1 MLAIIL
7 SPVCFAE
14 ETLIFASPE
23 DLPPKIYKENGVLK
37 GTYVEII
44 RAVCK
49 RMKCK
54 ADFQLFPW
62 ARAVAMAKAG
72 EVDALFPPFKTKE
85 RSEFLIFP
93 AEPMSYTRN
102 VIFARKNSGYKI
114 NELSDLKNLIV
125 GINDQY
131 SYGQAFDRYKNN
143 FHLDVS
149 RTEELQIKK
158 LANNLLKRMDVAA
171 ASEEAFLILSKRLG
185 HTRDFEIL
193 YTISETPS
201 YVAFSKARGKKA
213 KQLAQEFSQILH
225 QLKKE
230 GVVDRINDQYFK

>member
-1 MLAIIL
+1 MTL
-7 SPVCFAE
+7 SPLCLAE

-37 GTYVEII
+37 GTYVDII

-54 ADFQLFPW
+54 ADFQMYPW

-72 EVDALFPPFKTKE
+72 EVDALFPPLKTKE
-85 RSEFLIFP
+85 RLEFLIFP

-114 NELSDLKNLIV
+114 SQLSDLKNLIV

-131 SYGQAFDRYKNN
+131 SYGPAFDQYKKNL
-143 FHLDVS
+143 HLDVS

-158 LANNLLKRMDVAA
+158 LANNSLKRMDVAA
-171 ASEEAFLILSKRLG
+171 GAEEAFLILSKRLG
-185 HTRDFEIL
+185 YSRDFEII
-193 YTISETPS
+193 YTISENPS
-201 YVAFSKARGKKA
+201 YVAFSRARGKKA
-213 KQLAQEFSQILH
+213 KQLANEFSATLS